1 MIVCSLK
8 SSVEKELKAS
18 IKSKHVFGLVP
29 TMGFLHNG
37 HISLIEKAVNDCDHV
52 WVSIFINPIQFNN
65 QNDLDNYPKNLKKDL
80 DLIKSISDKINVFSP
95 SIDEMYDDGLHHKY
109 YNFNGI
115 DSELEGRFRS
125 NHFSGVATIVSK
137 LFDLFKP
144 NKAFFGEKDF
154 QQTQIIRKLI
164 EIEKHKTELIICPT
178 VREKNGLAMS
188 SRNSLLSKKNR
199 EKAPL
204 IFQNLLFLK
213 KNYKKN
219 DFEELIL
226 KCKENIDSNK
236 DFKTE
241 YLEIVDSYDFK
252 ILNKF
257 VAKKSLRVFI
267 CVKVGDVRLIDNIL
281 LN

>member
-18 IKSKHVFGLVP
+18 IKPKHVLGLVP

-37 HISLIEKAVNDCDHV
+37 HISLIEKAVKDCDQV

-80 DLIKSISDKINVFSP
+80 NLIKSISKKINVFSP
-95 SIDEMYDDGLHHKY
+95 PIDEMYDDGLHHKY
-109 YNFNGI
+109 YNFDGI

-125 NHFSGVATIVSK
+125 KHFSGVATIVSK

-199 EKAPL
+199 EKASL

-226 KCKENIDSNK
+226 KCKENIDFNK

-241 YLEIVDSYDFK
+241 YLEIVDSNDFK

-257 VAKKSLRVFI
+257 VAKKSLRAFI

>member
-18 IKSKHVFGLVP
+18 IKSKHVLGLVP

-80 DLIKSISDKINVFSP
+80 NLIKSISEKINVFSP
-95 SIDEMYDDGLHHKY
+95 SIDEMYDDRLRHKN
-109 YNFNGI
+109 YNFDGI
-115 DSELEGRFRS
+115 DSELEGRFRPK
-125 NHFSGVATIVSK
+125 HFSGVATIVSK

-199 EKAPL
+199 EKASL

-226 KCKENIDSNK
+226 KCKQNIDSNK

-241 YLEIVDSYDFK
+241 YLEIVDSNDFK

>member
-1 MIVCSLK
+1 
-8 SSVEKELKAS
+8 
-18 IKSKHVFGLVP
+18 
-29 TMGFLHNG
+29 MGFLHNG
-37 HISLIEKAVNDCDHV
+37 HISLIEKAVKDCDHV

-80 DLIKSISDKINVFSP
+80 NLIKSISEKINVFSP
-95 SIDEMYDDGLHHKY
+95 SIDEMYDDGLRHKN
-109 YNFNGI
+109 YNFDGI
-115 DSELEGRFRS
+115 GSELEGRFRPK
-125 NHFSGVATIVSK
+125 HFSGVATIVSK

-199 EKAPL
+199 EKASL

>member
-1 MIVCSLK
+1 
-8 SSVEKELKAS
+8 
-18 IKSKHVFGLVP
+18 
-29 TMGFLHNG
+29 
-37 HISLIEKAVNDCDHV
+37 
-52 WVSIFINPIQFNN
+52 
-65 QNDLDNYPKNLKKDL
+65 
-80 DLIKSISDKINVFSP
+80 
-95 SIDEMYDDGLHHKY
+95 MYDDRLRHKN
-109 YNFNGI
+109 YNFDGI
-115 DSELEGRFRS
+115 DSELEGRFRPK
-125 NHFSGVATIVSK
+125 HFSGVATIVSK

-199 EKAPL
+199 EKASL

-219 DFEELIL
+219 DLEELIL
-226 KCKENIDSNK
+226 KCKKNIDSNK